1 MGQNSIYNKAI
12 KIYSS
17 NIVTFRHSGCLIFLQ
32 PLIVYFFLLQK
43 RSNFASSNNQK
54 YIKLLPMTHD
64 FVVNTENVNE
74 YKFRVLTSGIDYE
87 QYLRNPVVLYIHTRE
102 NKDDENRGSEVVGRC
117 IALNVKGK
125 KLIATIEFDEEDPFA
140 KKIAGKV
147 KRGYLRMTSIYADV
161 IETSMDPELILEGQ
175 LYATVTKSKLVEI
188 SIVPIGG
195 NDDALK
201 LSKYGFDPV
210 KLNNVKLNQTE
221 NMSQFKTLAIA
232 LALNPEADETA
243 LLKEIQTIKL
253 AKEDSDKKVK
263 ELETK
268 FAALAKEEGTELID
282 KVIELELLPEGLKA
296 VQLAAY
302 EADPVGQKAILSKLI
317 ADKEAAN
324 ALTGNHL
331 KIKEVVLKGKT
342 AVTSVGNDGQETFDY
357 LQKFDSVKLG
367 KIRDEDP
374 AKYAQLAKDYAA
386 GVRYPESK

>member
-1 MGQNSIYNKAI
+1 M
-12 KIYSS
+12 
-17 NIVTFRHSGCLIFLQ
+17 IFLQ